1 VYLDVNC
8 MTANRNYE
16 FLNTG
21 TRLNA
26 YGTFYRCTT
35 LSCITILT
43 SGFKKIISEQM

>member
-1 VYLDVNC
+1 MSKMVYLDVEY

-26 YGTFYRCTT
+26 DGKLFAV
-35 LSCITILT
+35 LP
-43 SGFKKIISEQM
+43 

>member
-1 VYLDVNC
+1 VYLDVKY

-26 YGTFYRCTT
+26 YDT
-35 LSCITILT
+35 LSLYNIELHYYTHFRT
-43 SGFKKIISEQM
+43 SKIIISEQM